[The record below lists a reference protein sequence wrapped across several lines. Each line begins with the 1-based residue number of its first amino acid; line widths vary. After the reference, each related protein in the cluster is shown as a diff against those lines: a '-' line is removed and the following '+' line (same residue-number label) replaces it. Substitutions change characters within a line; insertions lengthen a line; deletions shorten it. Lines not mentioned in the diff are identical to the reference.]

1 MKSKEVLAE
10 DLFTFERLDLVV
22 KYKFAEMIHHRIHD
36 PFIERLYTKHIFER
50 VGNKIAVGLLPD
62 GKKSIEEY
70 VQKFKDLYLSIRING
85 YYPYSFI
92 EIAESNGSFYP
103 TEGAH
108 RTSIC
113 RLLNLKIPTK
123 VTNKRHLYW
132 GIDSFKKPLISDKEL
147 NFILYNYFF
156 LKDTARV
163 FVIFPPAVGHA
174 DQIKKK
180 INSQYK
186 IKHELN
192 LHLDED
198 WQLKNLLREMY
209 SNDRVDV
216 YKRDNCSILKK
227 YNIIKQGKSH
237 HFLILFAEANT
248 TEKKQDIK
256 KEIREEL
263 SQFVS
268 VKDFITVHASDSIEE
283 KNSLLNVFLNQN
295 TLFHIKT
302 MNEESE
308 LVDSLLKDYLLTL
321 NKYKIKDSIVVG
333 STPLDL
339 FGLRKTTDIDF
350 CLSEQERKEKGFDQN
365 PKKLGVSTD
374 IVSQKPNYLRG
385 EISDYALM
393 TNPNYYFVYR
403 GLKFATLEVMKKVKS
418 ILNRKK
424 DIKDCLLIDNFIK
437 KCETI

>member
-1 MKSKEVLAE
+1 MKPEG
-10 DLFTFERLDLVV
+10 LFTFERLDLVV
-22 KYKFAEMIHHRIHD
+22 KYKFAEMFHRGVHD
-36 PFIERLYTKHIFER
+36 PFVKTLYTKHILER
-50 VGNKIAVGLLPD
+50 VGDKIAAGKFPD
-62 GKKSIEEY
+62 GKKTVEEY
-70 VQKFKDLYLSIRING
+70 VKTFKDLYLNIKTNG
-85 YYPYSFI
+85 YHPDSFI
-92 EIAESNGSFYP
+92 RIAESNGSLYP

-113 RLLNLKIPTK
+113 RLLGLEIPAKLTDRK
-123 VTNKRHLYW
+123 HLHW

-163 FVIFPPAVGHA
+163 FVVFPPAVGYA
-174 DQIKKK
+174 DQIKEK

-198 WQLKNLLREMY
+198 CQLKNLLREMY

-227 YNIIKQGKSH
+227 YNIIKEGKSH

-248 TEKKQDIK
+248 TEKKQDVK

-263 SQFVS
+263 SGSVS
-268 VKDFITVHASDSIEE
+268 VKDFITIHASDSIEE

-295 TLFHIKT
+295 TLFHIRT
-302 MNEESE
+302 INEGSE

-321 NKYKIKDSIVVG
+321 NKYNIKDSIVVG

-350 CLSEQERKEKGFDQN
+350 CLSEQERKEKGFDRN

-424 DIKDCLLIDNFIK
+424 DVKDCLLIDDFIK
-437 KCETI
+437 KHKTL